1 MHGPLDHSVTL
12 PVWTSLAWLPF
23 ALLARPD
30 GVQHLI
36 ALLELSPH
44 KLAPFSITL
53 SIL

>member
-1 MHGPLDHSVTL
+1 MHGPLDRPVTL
-12 PVWTSLAWLPF
+12 PVWTSLAWLSSSF
-23 ALLARPD
+23 LARPD

-44 KLAPFSITL
+44 KLAPFSITI